1 MQERPEVPELVTL
14 VGESVHV
21 RPVEG
26 DIVPVR
32 EIEPLKP
39 LSLVSV
45 MVEVPVDPAR
55 SVAVV
60 GLAVTVKS

>member
-1 MQERPEVPELVTL
+1 VQERPEVPELVTL

-39 LSLVSV
+39 L
-45 MVEVPVDPAR
+45 
-55 SVAVV
+55 
-60 GLAVTVKS
+60 